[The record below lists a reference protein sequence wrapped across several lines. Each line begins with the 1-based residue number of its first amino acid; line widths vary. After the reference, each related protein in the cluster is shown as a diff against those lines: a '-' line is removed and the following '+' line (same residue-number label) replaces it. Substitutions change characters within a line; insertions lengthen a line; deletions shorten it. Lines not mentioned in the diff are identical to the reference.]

1 MVMSFRVVVGD
12 SSKGPPDDRAWF
24 GADQRGRYTT
34 LRGTTPLR
42 SAYGMAKMTEIGKMY
57 VDNTSNEPL
66 IGDPRMYL
74 ANTSPTINI
83 TMMARAPAP
92 T

>member
-34 LRGTTPLR
+34 LRGTTAEDGAGGPYWTYTP
-42 SAYGMAKMTEIGKMY
+42 SESYSCDSG
-57 VDNTSNEPL
+57 EPAV
-66 IGDPRMYL
+66 ICSM
-74 ANTSPTINI
+74 SPSSSSI
-83 TMMARAPAP
+83 
-92 T
+92 